1 MNDAGTLDE
10 FLIAWSGDDRERT
23 RIGETVSVIADACHA
38 ISRIVG
44 AGALAGALG
53 ATRGDHG
60 GGDIQKELDVLAN
73 DVLLEHLGRAPV
85 AAMASEE
92 SEAPEVLDSRAPLL
106 VAIDPLD
113 GSSNID
119 TNVSVGTIFSVLPGA
134 RECLPGDPEA
144 FLQSGSRQLA
154 AGYALYGPQ
163 TAFVLTLGSGTHI
176 FTLDRGHGEFRLTA
190 THVKVPPAT
199 REFAINASNHR
210 YWDEP
215 IRIYVD
221 DCLKGADG
229 PRGVDFNM
237 RWIASMVAEAHRVL
251 ARGGIYMY
259 PADVREGY
267 HRGRLRLIYEANP
280 IGFLIEQ
287 AGGGASTGRERILD
301 LRPQALHQ
309 RVPLLFGSL
318 DEVERLDRYHI
329 EPYPIGERSPLF
341 GRRGLFRD

>member
-1 MNDAGTLDE
+1 MSHATTLE
-10 FLIAWSGDDRERT
+10 AFLIDWSAVDAERNQVA
-23 RIGETVSVIADACHA
+23 EAVSAVADACQA
-38 ISRIVG
+38 ISRLIG

-73 DVLLEHLGRAPV
+73 NLLIERLRQAPV
-85 AAMASEE
+85 ASMASEE
-92 SEAPEVLDSRAPLL
+92 SAEPELLDARAPLL
-106 VAIDPLD
+106 VAVDPLD

-134 RECLPGDPEA
+134 RECLPGDAEA
-144 FLQSGSRQLA
+144 FLQAGSRQLA

-163 TAFVLTLGSGTHI
+163 TAFVLTLGEGTHI
-176 FTLDRGHGEFRLTA
+176 FTLDRSDGVFRLTA
-190 THVKVPPAT
+190 SRVKVPPAT

-267 HRGRLRLIYEANP
+267 HRGRLRLVYEANP
-280 IGFLIEQ
+280 VGFLIEQ
-287 AGGGASTGRERILD
+287 AGGGASTGRERILE
-301 LRPQALHQ
+301 LQPQSLHQ
-309 RVPLLFGSL
+309 RVPLLFGSR
-318 DEVERLDRYHI
+318 DEVARLDRYHI
-329 EPYPIGERSPLF
+329 EPHPIGERSPLF

>member
-1 MNDAGTLDE
+1 MSHATTLE
-10 FLIAWSGDDRERT
+10 AFLIDWSSTDADRNQVAEA
-23 RIGETVSVIADACHA
+23 VSAVADACQV
-38 ISRIVG
+38 ISRLIG

-73 DVLLEHLGRAPV
+73 DLLIDRLRQAPV
-85 AAMASEE
+85 ASMASEE
-92 SEAPEVLDSRAPLL
+92 SPEPELLDARAPLL
-106 VAIDPLD
+106 VAVDPLD

-134 RECLPGDPEA
+134 RECLPGDAEA
-144 FLQSGSRQLA
+144 FLQAGSRQLA

-163 TAFVLTLGSGTHI
+163 TAFVLTLGEGTHI
-176 FTLDRGHGEFRLTA
+176 FTLDRSDSVFRLTA
-190 THVKVPPAT
+190 SHVKVPPAT

-210 YWDEP
+210 YWAEP

-280 IGFLIEQ
+280 VGFLIEQ
-287 AGGGASTGRERILD
+287 AGGGASTGRERILE
-301 LRPQALHQ
+301 LQPQSLHQ
-309 RVPLLFGSL
+309 RVPLLFGSR

-329 EPYPIGERSPLF
+329 EPHPIGERSPLF
-341 GRRGLFRD
+341 GRRGLFRN

>member
-1 MNDAGTLDE
+1 VNQTLTLE
-10 FLIAWSGDDRERT
+10 RFLIDWSAADSQRT
-23 RIGETVSVIADACHA
+23 HIAEAVSAVADACGA
-38 ISRIVG
+38 ISRLIG

-73 DVLLEHLGRAPV
+73 DLLIHRLRQAPV
-85 AAMASEE
+85 ASMASEE
-92 SEAPEVLDSRAPLL
+92 SAEPVLLDSRAPLL
-106 VAIDPLD
+106 VAVDPLD

-134 RECLPGDPEA
+134 RECLPGDAEA
-144 FLQSGSRQLA
+144 FLQAGARQLA

-163 TAFVLTLGSGTHI
+163 TAFVLTLGEGTHI
-176 FTLDRGHGEFRLTA
+176 FTLDRADGTFRLTA
-190 THVKVPPAT
+190 SHVKVPTST

-280 IGFLIEQ
+280 VGFLIEQ

-301 LRPQALHQ
+301 LRPQSLHQ
-309 RVPLLFGSL
+309 RVPLLFGSR

-329 EPYPIGERSPLF
+329 EPHPIGERSPLF

>member
-1 MNDAGTLDE
+1 MNDTLTLE
-10 FLIAWSGDDRERT
+10 AFLNEWSDSDRERM
-23 RIGETVSVIADACHA
+23 RIAEAVGALADACSA
-38 ISRIVG
+38 ISNIIG

-60 GGDIQKELDVLAN
+60 GGDVQKELDVLAN
-73 DVLLEHLGRAPV
+73 NVLIERLRQAPV
-85 AAMASEE
+85 ASMASEE
-92 SEAPEVLDSRAPLL
+92 SPEPELLDARAPLL
-106 VAIDPLD
+106 VAVDPLD

-119 TNVSVGTIFSVLPGA
+119 TNVSVGTIFSILPGA
-134 RECLPGDPEA
+134 RECQPGDAEA
-144 FLQSGSRQLA
+144 FLQAGARQLA

-163 TAFVLTLGSGTHI
+163 TAFVLTLGEGTHI
-176 FTLDRGHGEFRLTA
+176 FTLDRRDGVFRLTA
-190 THVKVPPAT
+190 SHVKVPPAT

-280 IGFLIEQ
+280 VGFLIEQ

-301 LRPQALHQ
+301 LQPQSLHQ
-309 RVPLLFGSL
+309 RVPLLFGSR

-329 EPYPIGERSPLF
+329 EPHPIGERSPLF

>member
-1 MNDAGTLDE
+1 MSPPLTLE
-10 FLIAWSGDDRERT
+10 RFLIDWSAADAERT
-23 RIGETVSVIADACHA
+23 HIAEAVSAVADACGA
-38 ISRIVG
+38 ISRLIG

-73 DVLLEHLGRAPV
+73 DLLIQRLRQAPV
-85 AAMASEE
+85 ASMASEE
-92 SEAPEVLDSRAPLL
+92 SAEPVLLDSRAPLL
-106 VAIDPLD
+106 VAVDPLD

-134 RECLPGDPEA
+134 RECLPGDAEA
-144 FLQSGSRQLA
+144 FLQAGTRQLA

-163 TAFVLTLGSGTHI
+163 TAFVLTLGEGTHI
-176 FTLDRGHGEFRLTA
+176 FTLDRADGTFRLTA
-190 THVKVPPAT
+190 SHVKVPAST
-199 REFAINASNHR
+199 CEFAINASNHR

-280 IGFLIEQ
+280 VGFLIEQ
-287 AGGGASTGRERILD
+287 AGGGASTGRERILE
-301 LRPQALHQ
+301 LRPQSLHQ
-309 RVPLLFGSL
+309 RVPLLFGSR
-318 DEVERLDRYHI
+318 DEVARLDRYHI
-329 EPYPIGERSPLF
+329 EPHPIGERSPLF